1 MATITSR
8 LPSRAVVNRANAN
21 DPVVRWMTAVTAVV
35 SVLAF
40 VYFSSK
46 GVTLEYKDAISHLDI
61 ARRVI
66 DGTTPG
72 LAQLGGVWLPLPHLL
87 TIPLIWI
94 DALYYSGLAG
104 SIISMLAYV
113 ATTVLL
119 YKVTQSLTSNTLA
132 SIVAAAVFAFN
143 PNVLYMQSTPMTEL
157 LLFACMAGMVY
168 GVQQWA
174 ITAEHKYLL
183 GAAVAG
189 LMGTATRYEAWVLL
203 VTMIVIVA
211 VIGWRKKYDRTHI
224 EGLTLAFLLIGA
236 VGIAGWLLWNVLIF
250 GDMLYF
256 LIGDYAKP
264 SLWVGTGEA
273 AVGNWLVAS
282 LTYYYAVLENLWP
295 AIAILMVVGVVTMAV
310 KERLAPKILPILS
323 LTVMVPFFISAL
335 EQGQRPLHVLQIT
348 NDLYNVR
355 FGLLMILP
363 AAVAIG
369 YLIALVPQS
378 KPTVFAASGLAFMV
392 ITSFTIASITADDK
406 IVTLREPVA
415 MKQNVNTDVL
425 RETSQFLASNYKEGA
440 ILMESFGND
449 TIMFDAQIPLRN
461 NVYEGSYRLW
471 EPALQ
476 DPAGH
481 DIQWIVMRHGG
492 LFEPD
497 RVYTDLSNQPAL
509 NSYDKVF
516 ENEGYVIYE
525 RSSS

>member
-1 MATITSR
+1 MATLVSG
-8 LPSRAVVNRANAN
+8 LPSPAIVKRNKNN
-21 DPVVRWMTAVTAVV
+21 DPVIRWISAFSALV

-40 VYFSSK
+40 VYFSNK

-66 DGTTPG
+66 EGPTQG

-87 TIPLIWI
+87 AIPLIWI
-94 DALYYSGLAG
+94 NGLYYSGLAG

-113 ATTVLL
+113 ATIVLI
-119 YKVTQSLTSNTLA
+119 YKITQSLTNNKLA
-132 SIVAAAVFAFN
+132 SIVAAAVFALN

-174 ITAEHKYLL
+174 ITNEHKYLL

-189 LMGTATRYEAWVLL
+189 LAGTATRYEAWVFLF
-203 VTMIVIVA
+203 VMIVIVA
-211 VIGWRKKYDRTHI
+211 VIGRRKNYVRTHI
-224 EGLTLAFLLIGA
+224 EGLTLAFFLVGA

-250 GDMLYF
+250 GDAFYF

-264 SLWVGTGEA
+264 SLWVGAGEA
-273 AVGNWLVAS
+273 AVGNVLVAF
-282 LTYYYAVLENLWP
+282 LTYYYAVIENLWSV
-295 AIAILMVVGVVTMAV
+295 IALLMLVGLVTMAV
-310 KERLAPKILPILS
+310 KEKLAPKVLPILS
-323 LTVMVPFFISAL
+323 MTIMFPFFVVAL
-335 EQGQRPLHVLQIT
+335 QQGQRPLHVMQIT

-369 YLIALVPQS
+369 YLVALASQN
-378 KPTVFAASGLAFMV
+378 KAMTVAASTLVLFV
-392 ITSFTIASITADDK
+392 VTTITFVSIVTGDD
-406 IVTLREPVA
+406 IVTLREPIA
-415 MKQNVNTDVL
+415 MKQNVNTAITQ
-425 RETSQFLASNYKEGA
+425 ETSQYLASHYKEGT

-481 DIQWIVMRHGG
+481 DIQWIVMRHDGQ
-492 LFEPD
+492 FEPD
-497 RVYTDLSNQPAL
+497 RVFTSLSNKPAL
-509 NSYDKVF
+509 NSYSVAFK
-516 ENEGYVIYE
+516 NEGYVIYE
-525 RSSS
+525 RRSS